1 MLDESLNNLKRRIEE
16 QFGRKITYQKDCNAL
31 SSNIFSHT
39 GEQISPATLRRVFG
53 FLATNSQPSR
63 VTLDILAQYIG
74 ATGWDNF
81 LQLENHKPTLIFPV
95 KEIWEKARLQA
106 QIISLQTFEQQRYIN
121 GLSLSSSVLR
131 NGLNDKLSLFLKSDY
146 ASTAIVGPGGYGK
159 SYLMASWFS
168 YLHNKRNC
176 NNDIVLYVPVKTL
189 LHNANAE
196 TSFSQWVQSL
206 LGVPEATNLL
216 DYLAQNP
223 DEALGNLILL
233 VDGLEEATS
242 NSTKQEKIFEGL
254 HHFASKGKALA
265 KFKLIV
271 ASRLSTWL
279 DFIGTIEAEKRTWLG
294 VEDIDFDAYGSNI
307 PPLTSNEIQ
316 HILDNTINQTYEQR
330 VLIDELTPEIQATI
344 AHPYLLQLFISDFQP
359 ATSTNDQLEL
369 FKEYLKKQIYF
380 ASNSDEK
387 ADIVNTI
394 VESTSYGKK
403 GLGIPKN
410 ELRKHF
416 PIHLKNAGNY
426 FAAYEELLSF
436 GFLIEESKE
445 GTFGS
450 FYKEVKISPKKLF
463 EVLIAQRLV
472 ENNGGFSNDLLTK
485 VEELYK
491 NHPLQKSI
499 IALIY
504 ELAYKEQESD
514 TLKSLF
520 SLNSSTIDQLFE
532 QPNIVVLLR
541 KQESLRNVLVPSYAR
556 NKQARK
562 VFERYPDMNSLTT
575 ILPEMIQTYLRYS
588 ESDADKLYAH
598 SLLAMS
604 SGFSL
609 NQKELDEH
617 CQQIAKLQPTQNSNI
632 GTTIS
637 ALLLHQFLDGS
648 KYNSLI
654 DSLWNDL
661 VNCSSASAILD
672 ASKFILPTL
681 VLTNDLQRID
691 STEHICNKLLKNPD
705 AHRLNKELS
714 VYFMYRKALNC
725 NSCTLKDIRDIE
737 DSFAMLSPWNSYL
750 PKITGHMSLATIYL
764 QNNMVEQAYNCYRSA
779 AELSHLAEYTGMEL
793 KLLKAITQFLCAI
806 GEERRTND
814 FTELINEISAKTG
827 VPNNIFK

>member
-1 MLDESLNNLKRRIEE
+1 MFDESLNSLKRHIEE
-16 QFGRKITYQKDCNAL
+16 QFGRKIAYQKDCNTL
-31 SSNIFSHT
+31 STSIFNKI

-53 FLATNSQPSR
+53 FLVTNSQPSR

-74 ATGWDNF
+74 FDGWDSF
-81 LQLENHKPTLIFPV
+81 LHQSTHKPVITVPV
-95 KEIWEKARLQA
+95 KDIWERARTQA
-106 QIISLQTFEQQRYIN
+106 QVVSQQTFELLRYIN
-121 GLSLSSSVLR
+121 SSLLTPTLLR
-131 NGLNDKLSLFLKSDY
+131 NNLNDKLSLFLKAEY
-146 ASTAIVGPGGYGK
+146 AATAIVGPGGYGK
-159 SYLMASWFS
+159 SYLMASWYYF
-168 YLHNKRNC
+168 LQNKREC
-176 NNDIVLYVPVKTL
+176 NNDIILYASVKTL
-189 LHNANAE
+189 LQHSNTE
-196 TSFSQWVQSL
+196 TSFSQWIQSL
-206 LGVPEATNLL
+206 LGIPEGTNLIE
-216 DYLAQNP
+216 YLLLNP
-223 DEALGNLILL
+223 TEAPGNIILL
-233 VDGLEEATS
+233 VDGLEETTS
-242 NSTKQEKIFEGL
+242 NTTKQERFFEGL
-254 HHFASKGKALA
+254 HSLASSGNSETKI
-265 KFKLIV
+265 KLIV
-271 ASRLSTWL
+271 TSRLSTWF
-279 DFIGTIEAEKRTWLG
+279 DFIGTDNADKRAWLG
-294 VEDIDFDAYGSNI
+294 VENIDFDAYGSNI
-307 PPLTSNEIQ
+307 PPLSSNEVQ
-316 HILDNTINQTYEQR
+316 HILDNTINQAYEQR
-330 VLIDELTPEIQATI
+330 LLVDELTPEIQATV
-344 AHPYLLQLFISDFQP
+344 AHPYLLQLFISVYQP
-359 ATSTNDQLEL
+359 TTSANDLLEL

-387 ADIVNTI
+387 VDIVNTI

-472 ENNGGFSNDLLTK
+472 ENNGGFTNDLLTK

-491 NHPLQKSI
+491 NHPLQKTI

-654 DSLWNDL
+654 DRLWNDL